1 MVCYRDYWDFYNTY
15 KNCKQLSSF
24 ENDIPQSEPSIKDN
38 NDAGKNFHNKTE
50 IKEKNKRNREGT
62 LQIFCQKQQQKFI
75 LRMSVKNALKKI
87 NSSSNIIWVHF
98 LNKFLV
104 NPHKF
109 TWRHQKT
116 ETYVEI
122 PRLVN
127 KYFV

>member
-24 ENDIPQSEPSIKDN
+24 ENDIPQSEPSIIDN
-38 NDAGKNFHNKTE
+38 NDAGKNFQNKTE
-50 IKEKNKRNREGT
+50 IKEKNKRNGEGT
-62 LQIFCQKQQQKFI
+62 LQMFCQKQ
-75 LRMSVKNALKKI
+75 MSVKNALKKI
-87 NSSSNIIWVHF
+87 KSSSNIIWVHF

-109 TWRHQKT
+109 IWKHQNT
-116 ETYVEI
+116 ETHVEI
-122 PRLVN
+122 PRVVN